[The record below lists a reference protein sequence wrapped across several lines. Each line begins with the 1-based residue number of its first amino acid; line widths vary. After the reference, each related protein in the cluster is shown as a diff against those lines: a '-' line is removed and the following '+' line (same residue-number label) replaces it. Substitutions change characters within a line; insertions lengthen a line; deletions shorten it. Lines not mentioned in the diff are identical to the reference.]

1 MPLIPTPHDLLL
13 TSIVHPLQ
21 YPSYKKLADTRAT
34 MNLIDYGRII
44 LRRGWIAVL
53 LAVIAAGAA
62 FGFSKVVTPE
72 YRGTQTILLVPSRSD
87 LGLTEAALRLINS
100 RQAYLNSSIVAQEI
114 INDLQLD
121 MTAGYLLGNTTIV
134 PNRDSLAIQ
143 IDVDLPEQ
151 NLENIG
157 VIVQAWGQKLIDH
170 QNELNQSSRQEDRIQ
185 ARIQDNVRVFQLQPK
200 PSLYTAIGAIAG
212 LFLGVVIIFLL
223 EYLESNII
231 RRREDI
237 EKTLNMKVL
246 ATVPTD

>member
-1 MPLIPTPHDLLL
+1 
-13 TSIVHPLQ
+13 
-21 YPSYKKLADTRAT
+21 
-34 MNLIDYGRII
+34 MNLIDYGHII
-44 LRRGWIAVL
+44 LRRGWIAIL
-53 LAVIAAGAA
+53 LAVIAAVAA
-62 FGFSKVVTPE
+62 FGFSQIVTPV

-100 RQAYLNSSIVAQEI
+100 RQAFLNSSIVAQEI

-121 MTAGYLLGNTTIV
+121 MTAGYLLGKSTIV

-151 NLENIG
+151 NLESIG
-157 VIVQAWGQKLIDH
+157 QIVSAWGQKLIDH

-185 ARIQDNVRVFQLQPK
+185 ARIQDNPRVFQLRPNTRI
-200 PSLYTAIGAIAG
+200 YTAIGAIGG

-231 RRREDI
+231 RRREDV
-237 EKTLNMKVL
+237 ENSLDMKVL

>member
-1 MPLIPTPHDLLL
+1 
-13 TSIVHPLQ
+13 
-21 YPSYKKLADTRAT
+21 
-34 MNLIDYGRII
+34 MNLIDYGHII
-44 LRRGWIAVL
+44 LRRGWIAIL
-53 LAVIAAGAA
+53 LAVIAAVAA
-62 FGFSKVVTPE
+62 FGFSQIVTPV

-100 RQAYLNSSIVAQEI
+100 RQAYLNSEIRAQEI
-114 INDLQLD
+114 IDDLQLD
-121 MTAGYLLGNTTIV
+121 MDKGYLLGRTTIV

-151 NLENIG
+151 HLNSIEQ
-157 VIVQAWGQKLIDH
+157 IVEAWGQKLIDY

-185 ARIQDNVRVFQLQPK
+185 ARIQDNPRAFQLRPNTRI
-200 PSLYTAIGAIAG
+200 YTAIGAIGG

-231 RRREDI
+231 RRREDV
-237 EKTLNMKVL
+237 ENSLDMKVL

>member
-1 MPLIPTPHDLLL
+1 
-13 TSIVHPLQ
+13 
-21 YPSYKKLADTRAT
+21 

-44 LRRGWIAVL
+44 LRHGWIAIL
-53 LAVIAAGAA
+53 LAVIAAVAA
-62 FGFSKVVTPE
+62 FGFSQVVTPV

-87 LGLTEAALRLINS
+87 LGLTEAALRLMNS
-100 RQAYLNSSIVAQEI
+100 RQAYLNSEIRAQEI

-121 MTAGYLLGNTTIV
+121 MTAGYLLGKSTIV
-134 PNRDSLAIQ
+134 TNRDSLAIQ

-151 NLENIG
+151 NLESIG
-157 VIVQAWGQKLIDH
+157 QIVSAWGQKLIDY

-185 ARIQDNVRVFQLQPK
+185 ARIQDNPRVFQLRPDTQI
-200 PSLYTAIGAIAG
+200 YTAIGAIGG

-231 RRREDI
+231 RRREDV
-237 EKTLNMKVL
+237 EHSLDMKVL

>member
-1 MPLIPTPHDLLL
+1 
-13 TSIVHPLQ
+13 
-21 YPSYKKLADTRAT
+21 

-53 LAVIAAGAA
+53 LAIIAAGAA
-62 FGFSKVVTPE
+62 FGFSQVVTPE

-114 INDLQLD
+114 IDDLQLD
-121 MTAGYLLGNTTIV
+121 MTSGYLLGNTTIV

-151 NLENIG
+151 DRDSIG
-157 VIVQAWGQKLIDH
+157 TIVSAWGQKLIDH
-170 QNELNQSSRQEDRIQ
+170 QNDLNQSSRQEDRIQ
-185 ARIQDNVRVFQLQPK
+185 ARIQDNPRVFQLQPK

-212 LFLGVVIIFLL
+212 LFLGVVIIFVL

-231 RRREDI
+231 RRREDV